1 MRLQVVYKVQL
12 KVTSVTFKMIKH
24 QREIE
29 FKRILFG
36 SGLLWSAHNNVI
48 DSRNYYTRINKL

>member
-1 MRLQVVYKVQL
+1 MQVVYKVQL